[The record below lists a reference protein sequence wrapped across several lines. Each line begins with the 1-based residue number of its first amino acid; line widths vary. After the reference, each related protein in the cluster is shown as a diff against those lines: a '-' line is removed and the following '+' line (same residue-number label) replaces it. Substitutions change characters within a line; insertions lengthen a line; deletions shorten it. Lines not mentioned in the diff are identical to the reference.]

1 MRSRVAFAICLFG
14 ASGCGQVPLEVI
26 DAGAMNLLIDAP
38 VDRAATPDAP
48 RSPDAGSP
56 IDAPAPMDAGSPIDA
71 GAPMDA
77 GSPRDVLAPIDLGS
91 PRDVGS
97 PVDAPVP
104 LDNGRCVYE
113 PVYVDAFG
121 DPRNAAGQIRNCWPG
136 EALCFCD
143 RDNDCYAQAGYVPRC
158 SPAGADAGARVDVG
172 APRDVPVVTD
182 VPPRDAGTIPSGDPV
197 AYSGSFPTS
206 TGRNTVTIRVNGH
219 AREVVVYSPPT
230 RASSPALIML
240 FHGTGGN
247 GDGIFT
253 ESDAQAV
260 ATANGAV
267 VVAPTARDMPSGDWD
282 HTDGTVYWETYPNT
296 DPSSNEDLLLTRA
309 IIVEARRAF
318 NVDAGRVYALGHS
331 NGAFFATLV
340 ASVLAERIAGFAT
353 SSGGIN
359 RCANTWSCSFQGS
372 GSTCAALSAQSGWCS
387 CAGAPK
393 PVTLRSDGLMP
404 PGYFIHA
411 TNDNLVSVYY
421 TCALQ
426 ARMMEVG
433 AVSQTVLR
441 GVDGHYMPPS
451 FVSQAW
457 GFLGSRRR

>member
-1 MRSRVAFAICLFG
+1 MTATRVAFAIGLLG
-14 ASGCGQVPLEVI
+14 AYGCVGEPVEII

-38 VDRAATPDAP
+38 ADRGAAAQDLPRPTDSGPRPDAP
-48 RSPDAGSP
+48 GPTDARPPS
-56 IDAPAPMDAGSPIDA
+56 MDAGSPSMDA
-71 GAPMDA
+71 GSTPADA
-77 GSPRDVLAPIDLGS
+77 GSPRDVGS
-91 PRDVGS
+91 TPVDVGFARDAGFA
-97 PVDAPVP
+97 VDAPAPV
-104 LDNGRCVYE
+104 DNGRCVYE
-113 PVYVDAFG
+113 PVFIDAFG

-136 EALCFCD
+136 EALCVCD
-143 RDNDCYAQAGYVPRC
+143 RDNDCYAQPGYVPRC
-158 SPAGADAGARVDVG
+158 SPADAG
-172 APRDVPVVTD
+172 APRDVPVGAD
-182 VPPRDAGTIPSGDPV
+182 VPAGDPV
-197 AYSGSFPTS
+197 AYTGSFPTS
-206 TGRNTVTIRVNGH
+206 VGRNTVTIRVNGH
-219 AREVVVYSPPT
+219 PREVVVYSPPM
-230 RASSPALIML
+230 RAPSPALIML

-267 VVAPTARDMPSGDWD
+267 VVAPTSRDMPTGDWD
-282 HTDGTVYWETYPNT
+282 HTDGTRYWETYPNV

-372 GSTCAALSAQSGWCS
+372 GSTCATLSTRAGWCS
-387 CAGAPK
+387 CTGAPK
-393 PVTLRSDGLMP
+393 PVTLRNDGLMP